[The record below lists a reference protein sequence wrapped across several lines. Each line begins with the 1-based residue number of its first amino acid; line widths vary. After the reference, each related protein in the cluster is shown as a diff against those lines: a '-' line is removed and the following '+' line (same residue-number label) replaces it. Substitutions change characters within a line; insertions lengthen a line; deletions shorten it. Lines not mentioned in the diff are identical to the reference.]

1 MRQLFADREAE
12 LSFLERKY
20 SEPGSQLIVIYGRR
34 RVGKTAL
41 IKRFLE
47 GKPGVYMMC
56 TKDSVRENVNELK
69 RRLAAVLGKGYLASV
84 EARTIGEALVVL
96 AREAGGR
103 RLIVALDEFPY
114 LMELDPGVTSNL
126 QRAWDEELSR
136 TGTFLILCGS
146 SVGMMEREV
155 LGARSPLY
163 GRRTGAWEVTPFQ
176 PEDLPK
182 MFPQATPEETVK
194 TWAVFGGTPFYLSQA
209 DPRAGVEE
217 NIRSKVL
224 TKGEVLYGE
233 PLILLREEF
242 REPAVYLQV
251 LKQIS
256 LGYVSLG
263 ELSEVTGLD
272 RGNLSKYLSVLEST
286 KIVRHV
292 LPLGR
297 RKRGHYLIEDP
308 FFCFWFRFVYPNI
321 SDLELGLADEVMA
334 RIAPRLS
341 HHYGEMFHRA
351 VLHLI
356 RKGAVPLPFRLD
368 EVGVWWHKGVEID
381 VVGRGEFGQLLF
393 CECKWED
400 GVDPWRLA
408 RALQEKAD
416 YFLGLRRGTGSAA
429 DAGNDANAEIEKGD
443 RGKPDTKAGVGAGAG
458 TVPKADQPERVYCLF
473 AKSFRERPAGAV
485 PDGLGSVRLFDLGDL
500 GRLGLA
506 ARAA

>member
-1 MRQLFADREAE
+1 MQQLFVDREAE
-12 LSFLERKY
+12 LNFLERKY
-20 SEPGSQLIVIYGRR
+20 SEPGPQLLVIYGRR
-34 RVGKTAL
+34 RVGKTSL
-41 IKRFLE
+41 IKKFLE
-47 GKPGVYMMC
+47 GKQGFYLMC
-56 TKDSVRENVNELK
+56 TKDSMRDNVNELK
-69 RRLAAVLGKGYLASV
+69 RRLAAMLGKEYLASID
-84 EARTIGEALVVL
+84 ARSIGDALSIL
-96 AREAGGR
+96 AKEAGGQ

-114 LMELDPGVTSNL
+114 LIELDPGVTSNL
-126 QRAWDEELSR
+126 QRAWDEDLNS
-136 TGTFLILCGS
+136 TSTFLILCGS

-163 GRRTGAWEVTPFQ
+163 GRRTGAWEVAPFQ

-182 MFPQATPEETVK
+182 MFPRTTAEDTIK
-194 TWAVFGGTPFYLSQA
+194 IWAVFGGTPFYLSQVDQHA
-209 DPRAGVEE
+209 SVEE
-217 NIRSKVL
+217 NIKRKVL
-224 TKGEVLYGE
+224 TKGEVLYAE

-251 LKQIS
+251 LKHIS

-292 LPLGR
+292 LPLGQ
-297 RKRGHYLIEDP
+297 RKRGHYMIEDP

-321 SDLELGLADEVMA
+321 SDLELGLADEVMS
-334 RIAPRLS
+334 RIGKRLS

-356 RKGAVPLPFRLD
+356 RKGVVPLPFRLS

-381 VVGRGEFGQLLF
+381 AVGKGESGELLF

-408 RALQEKAD
+408 GSLREKAD
-416 YFLGLRRGTGSAA
+416 YFLGVHRAA
-429 DAGNDANAEIEKGD
+429 GQDSHSE
-443 RGKPDTKAGVGAGAG
+443 AGAKDKLETKTG
-458 TVPKADQPERVYCLF
+458 DGSGSGAKPASPERVYCLF
-473 AKSFRERPAGAV
+473 AKSFRERPANGAHEA
-485 PDGLGSVRLFDLGDL
+485 PHDVRLFDLVDL
-500 GRLGLA
+500 GKLGLA
-506 ARAA
+506 ARAS

>member
-1 MRQLFADREAE
+1 MQQLFVDREAE
-12 LSFLERKY
+12 LGFLERKH
-20 SEPGSQLIVIYGRR
+20 SEQGPQLLVIYGRR

-41 IKRFLE
+41 IKKFLA
-47 GKPGVYMMC
+47 GKQGLYLMC
-56 TKDSVRENVNELK
+56 TKDSMRDNVNELK
-69 RRLAAVLGKGYLASV
+69 RRVAAMLGKEYLASV
-84 EARTIGEALVVL
+84 EARSIGDALGIL
-96 AREAGGR
+96 AKEAGGR

-114 LMELDPGVTSNL
+114 LIELDPGVTSNL
-126 QRAWDEELSR
+126 QRAWDEDLSR
-136 TGTFLILCGS
+136 TGILLILCGS

-182 MFPQATPEETVK
+182 MFPLAKAEDTIRI
-194 TWAVFGGTPFYLSQA
+194 WAVFGGTPFYLSQA
-209 DPRAGVEE
+209 DPSASVEE
-217 NIRSKVL
+217 NIRRKVL
-224 TKGEVLYGE
+224 TKGEALYGE

-251 LKQIS
+251 LKHIS

-263 ELSEVTGLD
+263 ELSCVTGLD

-292 LPLGR
+292 LPLGQ
-297 RKRGHYLIEDP
+297 RKRGRYMIEDP

-321 SDLELGLADEVMA
+321 SDLELGLADEV
-334 RIAPRLS
+334 IGKIGPRLS
-341 HHYGEMFHRA
+341 HHYGEMFHR
-351 VLHLI
+351 VILHLI
-356 RKGAVPLPFRLD
+356 RKGAVPLPFRLTD
-368 EVGVWWHKGVEID
+368 VGVWWHKGVEID
-381 VVGRGEFGQLLF
+381 VVGKGESGQLLF

-408 RALQEKAD
+408 RALRDKAD
-416 YFLGLRRGTGSAA
+416 CFLGARRATGSGSYDGAVEGKPEARAGTGGAT
-429 DAGNDANAEIEKGD
+429 
-443 RGKPDTKAGVGAGAG
+443 GKKAGS
-458 TVPKADQPERVYCLF
+458 PERVYCLF
-473 AKSFRERPAGAV
+473 AKSFRDRPAPADGT
-485 PDGLGSVRLFDLGDL
+485 PEGLGDVRLFDMADL